1 MRSLDQKLAT
11 REEFFRRSAALRRE
25 GKRVV
30 FSNGCFDILHAG
42 HVRYL
47 ATARALGDALFLG
60 VNTDASVRRLKG
72 PARPLVPETERCE
85 VLAGLESID
94 CVTLF
99 DEPTPLELI
108 LGCRPDVLVK
118 GGDYTRDTIVGA
130 PEVEGW
136 GGKVEVVT
144 LVAGLGTSL
153 LIERILARHGAEKVA
168 AP

>member
-1 MRSLDQKLAT
+1 MRPLDQKLAT
-11 REEFFRRSAALRRE
+11 RDEFFRRSAALRRE

-60 VNTDASVRRLKG
+60 VNTDASVRELKG
-72 PARPLVPETERCE
+72 PTRPFVPETERWE
-85 VLAGLESID
+85 VLAGLESVD

-108 LGCRPDVLVK
+108 LACRPDVLVK
-118 GGDYTRDTIVGA
+118 GGDYTRETIVGA
-130 PEVEGW
+130 DAVEGW
-136 GGKVEVVT
+136 GGKVVSVALEPGLST
-144 LVAGLGTSL
+144 SSLV
-153 LIERILARHGAEKVA
+153 ERILLGDAGGR
-168 AP
+168 P